1 MSFMNMIIRGSILV
15 IVWVCMFA
23 FLICGDKF
31 LGLGFLKLSFGVESL
46 ILLTLFFAFLITIPK
61 LRSDFAGYFY
71 LSNKKRLTIGLP
83 ILLALG
89 MQVAFNFV
97 RFIPTWMGSEMIGGG
112 SAQFNTPGVLSEIGE
127 RILVSIIVPFNEEF
141 VFRYVPYAALL
152 WLANNA
158 KEYSNVSNKLYFNL
172 FVEKNTKYVWV
183 WILSTSFVFA
193 MIHEPS
199 ILNFSFYFIPGIV
212 YAILFL
218 KYGLFSA
225 ILAHSSYN
233 LFSGIIFEMM
243 KRIL

>member
-1 MSFMNMIIRGSILV
+1 MSFMNKILRGSTLV
-15 IVWVCMFA
+15 IVWVFMLA
-23 FLICGDKF
+23 FLIYGDKF
-31 LGLGFLKLSFGVESL
+31 LGLGLSKLSVGVESL
-46 ILLTLFFAFLITIPK
+46 LLLTLLFALLITIPK
-61 LRSDFAGYFY
+61 LRSDFAGYFF

-89 MQVAFNFV
+89 MQVAFNFA
-97 RFIPTWMGSEMIGGG
+97 RFIPTWMGGEMIGGG
-112 SAQFNTPGVLSEIGE
+112 SAQFNTSEVLSEMGE

-141 VFRYVPYAALL
+141 VYRYVPYAALL
-152 WLANNA
+152 WLANDA

-193 MIHEPS
+193 IIHEPGV
-199 ILNFSFYFIPGIV
+199 LNFSFYFIPGIV
-212 YAILFL
+212 YALLFL
-218 KYGLFSA
+218 RYGLFSA

-233 LFSGIIFEMM
+233 LFSGIIFEMV

>member
-1 MSFMNMIIRGSILV
+1 MNKILRGSTLV
-15 IVWVCMFA
+15 IVWVFMLA
-23 FLICGDKF
+23 FLIYGDKF
-31 LGLGFLKLSFGVESL
+31 LGLGLSKLSVGVESL
-46 ILLTLFFAFLITIPK
+46 LLLTLLFALLITIPK
-61 LRSDFAGYFY
+61 LRSDFAGYFF

-89 MQVAFNFV
+89 MQVAFNFA
-97 RFIPTWMGSEMIGGG
+97 RFIPTWMGGEMIGGG
-112 SAQFNTPGVLSEIGE
+112 SAQFNTSEVLSEMGE

-141 VFRYVPYAALL
+141 VYRYVPYAALL
-152 WLANNA
+152 WLANDA

-193 MIHEPS
+193 IIHEPGV
-199 ILNFSFYFIPGIV
+199 LNFSFYFIPGIV
-212 YAILFL
+212 YALLFL
-218 KYGLFSA
+218 RYGLFSA

-233 LFSGIIFEMM
+233 LFSGIIFEMV